1 MLLGPVGD
9 ETPTPNHRARR
20 AQPLQAVLMAVN
32 ISNVQVGYEAMD
44 AHETLPSS

>member
-9 ETPTPNHRARR
+9 ETPTPNHRARH

-32 ISNVQVGYEAMD
+32 ISIAQVG
-44 AHETLPSS
+44 